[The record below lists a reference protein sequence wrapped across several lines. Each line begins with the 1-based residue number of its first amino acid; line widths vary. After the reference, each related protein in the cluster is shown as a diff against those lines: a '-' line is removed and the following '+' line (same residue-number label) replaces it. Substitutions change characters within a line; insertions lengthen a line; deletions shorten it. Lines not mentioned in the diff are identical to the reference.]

1 MRKSKLLIAAPI
13 LSAVL
18 LLAGCGSDSEDTD
31 SGSATAAATEEATE
45 EATEDAAE
53 VNTDKADAIVAA
65 ATAQV
70 RWRSGFGNPWR
81 GFTLRV
87 GMSWLC

>member
-31 SGSATAAATEEATE
+31 SGAATAAATEEATE

-53 VNTDKADAIVAA
+53 VNTDKVM
-65 ATAQV
+65 QL
-70 RWRSGFGNPWR
+70 WRQPRQLLMLLN
-81 GFTLRV
+81 
-87 GMSWLC
+87 

>member
-31 SGSATAAATEEATE
+31 SGAATAAATEEATE

-65 ATAQV
+65 ATAV
-70 RWRSGFGNPWR
+70 IDAAKLIPSTSDLGEPIDI
-81 GFTLRV
+81 
-87 GMSWLC
+87 S